1 MAVSILSLPDE
12 CLENI
17 VSFVDDPF
25 TFGSIALTCKRFLR
39 LTENDGRVM
48 HTNLLKSKAEYYIKL
63 WTAHSR
69 RRLVNGDDQFCDYID
84 DIHELLHEC
93 ATLAASKNAV
103 TYDKVMAVWETN
115 GPVAAKL
122 FTWVR
127 DLRCTVDNSVSH
139 ETRNVTLH
147 LPKCKKN
154 VIIRANLVRESTVVS
169 GPSLIIN
176 CGDLSVRSIHRLGD
190 SFRPLD
196 NFVHWTKEEV
206 ERATGPMTSVIELL
220 QEELGET
227 IPPLTPYFFLWLCF
241 FFPDKSDL
249 LDGNR
254 LCFKDASRNMKPT
267 HTSVDMVIAD
277 YNRELRFKD
286 SLQEM
291 FRKWK
296 SVMLQRNTKML
307 ESEQLLQKIPKK
319 IEETLPLLSLR
330 SEAKV
335 LVQLKEHYRWFHY
348 IAVYCIALQ
357 DLDNEVIFDLFSR
370 TSLERSSIYK
380 LYNAIPI
387 KHFENLVLYR
397 CIGGKYMKVWGAMHG
412 DGRRSWEKIE
422 LEFTLPD
429 DKVLKLESPFN
440 LPILGPV
447 TDILQEGIDN
457 NIYYSSLTEQGHSQ
471 RINDFHTASY
481 FLRTLDFN
489 AASDIAFHPWD
500 RPAPRVFARNY
511 SMSEEDYE
519 WSSEESSR
527 SLDRFSESE
536 EENE

>member
-1 MAVSILSLPDE
+1 MDESILSLPDE

-17 VSFVDDPF
+17 FSFVDDPF

-39 LTENDGRVM
+39 LTENDGRVV

-69 RRLVNGDDQFCDYID
+69 RRLVDGKDRLFD
-84 DIHELLHEC
+84 DIYDIGDLLREC
-93 ATLAASKNAV
+93 ATLTASKNAV
-103 TYDKVMAVWETN
+103 THDKVMAVWERN

-127 DLRCTVDNSVSH
+127 DLKCTVYSSLPT
-139 ETRNVTLH
+139 EMRNVTLH

-154 VIIRANLVRESTVVS
+154 VIIRASLNRESTVS
-169 GPSLIIN
+169 CYPNLSIN
-176 CGDLSVRSIHRLGD
+176 CGDTSVEASSHSDASG
-190 SFRPLD
+190 PLD
-196 NFVHWTKEEV
+196 NFIHWTKEEV
-206 ERATGPMTSVIELL
+206 ERATEPMKSVIELL

-227 IPPLTPYFFLWLCF
+227 IPPVTPYFFLWLCF

-249 LDGNR
+249 LDDNR

-267 HTSVDMVIAD
+267 RTSVNMVITD

-291 FRKWK
+291 FGKWK
-296 SVMLQRNTKML
+296 SVMLQRNSKMRA
-307 ESEQLLQKIPKK
+307 SEQLLQKIPKK

-335 LVQLKEHYRWFHY
+335 LEQLKEHRFKFHL
-348 IAVYCIALQ
+348 IADYCAPLQ

-370 TSLERSSIYK
+370 TSLEKSSTYK
-380 LYNAIPI
+380 SCNAIPI
-387 KHFENLVLYR
+387 KHFENLVMYR

-440 LPILGPV
+440 LQILSPV
-447 TDILQEGIDN
+447 TDILQEGIN
-457 NIYYSSLTEQGHSQ
+457 NDIYYSSLTEQGYSQ
-471 RINDFHTASY
+471 RIDNFHTANY
-481 FLRTLDFN
+481 FVKALDLN
-489 AASDIAFHPWD
+489 VASEIAFHPWD

-511 SMSEEDYE
+511 SMLEEDHE
-519 WSSEESSR
+519 WSSDESLW
-527 SLDRFSESE
+527 SLHRFPESE

>member
-17 VSFVDDPF
+17 FSFVDDPF

-63 WTAHSR
+63 WAAHNR
-69 RRLVNGDDQFCDYID
+69 RRLIDVINGDDGLYHDIDYIQ
-84 DIHELLHEC
+84 ELLNEC
-93 ATLAASKNAV
+93 ATFFASKNAV
-103 TYDKVMAVWETN
+103 THDKVMAVWERN

-127 DLRCTVDNSVSH
+127 DLKCTVYNSLSR
-139 ETRNVTLH
+139 ERRNVTLH

-154 VIIRANLVRESTVVS
+154 VIIRANLARESHVS
-169 GPSLIIN
+169 FYPSLRIK
-176 CGDLSVRSIHRLGD
+176 CGDFCVKSGSRSDASG
-190 SFRPLD
+190 PLD
-196 NFVHWTKEEV
+196 NFIYWTKEEV
-206 ERATGPMTSVIELL
+206 ERATEPMKSVIELL

-249 LDGNR
+249 LDENR

-267 HTSVDMVIAD
+267 RASVDIVIAD

-286 SLQEM
+286 SLQVM
-291 FRKWK
+291 FGKWK
-296 SVMLQRNTKML
+296 SVML
-307 ESEQLLQKIPKK
+307 ESEQLLQKIPKR
-319 IEETLPLLSLR
+319 IEETLPSLALR

-335 LVQLKEHYRWFHY
+335 LEQLSEHYERFHL
-348 IAVYCIALQ
+348 IAQCCPPLQ
-357 DLDNEVIFDLFSR
+357 DLDNMVVFELISR
-370 TSLERSSIYK
+370 TSLEKSSTYK
-380 LYNAIPI
+380 LHNAIPI
-387 KHFENLVLYR
+387 KHFENLVMYR
-397 CIGGKYMKVWGAMHG
+397 CIGGKYMKVCGAMHG
-412 DGRRSWEKIE
+412 GGRRYLPYWEKIE

-440 LPILGPV
+440 LQILSPV
-447 TDILQEGIDN
+447 TDILQEGINN
-457 NIYYSSLTEQGHSQ
+457 NIYYSSLTEQGCSQ
-471 RINDFHTASY
+471 MIDNIHTAYY
-481 FLRTLDFN
+481 FVWALDFDV
-489 AASDIAFHPWD
+489 ASDTAFHHWD
-500 RPAPRVFARNY
+500 LRAPKVVGRRY
-511 SMSEEDYE
+511 SRSELDHE
-519 WSSEESSR
+519 WSSDESLW
-527 SLDRFSESE
+527 SLDRFSKSE

>member
-39 LTENDGRVM
+39 LTENDRRVM

-63 WTAHSR
+63 WTAHR
-69 RRLVNGDDQFCDYID
+69 RKRVDDRFCDDID
-84 DIHELLHEC
+84 DLHELLLEC
-93 ATLAASKNAV
+93 ATLTSSKNVV
-103 TYDKVMAVWETN
+103 TYDKVMAVWERN

-127 DLRCTVDNSVSH
+127 DLKCTVYNSISC

-147 LPKCKKN
+147 LPKCKKS
-154 VIIRANLVRESTVVS
+154 VIIRADLNRESIYPL
-169 GPSLIIN
+169 GDDPSLRIK
-176 CGDLSVRSIHRLGD
+176 CGDLSVKSSSHSDASG
-190 SFRPLD
+190 PLD
-196 NFVHWTKEEV
+196 NFIHWTKEEV
-206 ERATGPMTSVIELL
+206 ERATEPMKPVMKLL

-249 LDGNR
+249 LDDNR

-267 HTSVDMVIAD
+267 RSSVDVVIAD
-277 YNRELRFKD
+277 YNRELGFED

-291 FRKWK
+291 FGKWK
-296 SVMLQRNTKML
+296 SVMLLRNAKML
-307 ESEQLLQKIPKK
+307 EREQLLQKIPKK
-319 IEETLPLLSLR
+319 IEETIPLLSLR
-330 SEAKV
+330 SEAIV
-335 LVQLKEHYRWFHY
+335 LERLNEHYGRFHH
-348 IAVYCIALQ
+348 IVDYCNSFE
-357 DLDNEVIFDLFSR
+357 DLDNKVIFDLLSR
-370 TSLERSSIYK
+370 TSLEKSSPCK
-380 LYNAIPI
+380 LCNAIPI
-387 KHFENLVLYR
+387 KHFENLVMYR

-429 DKVLKLESPFN
+429 GKVLKLESPFN
-440 LPILGPV
+440 LQILSPV
-447 TDILQEGIDN
+447 TDILQEGVN
-457 NIYYSSLTEQGHSQ
+457 NVSLTEQGYSQ
-471 RINDFHTASY
+471 RIDNFQTAFY
-481 FLRTLDFN
+481 FVRALDLN
-489 AASDIAFHPWD
+489 VAYEIAFHPWD
-500 RPAPRVFARNY
+500 RHGPRVFAQKY
-511 SMSEEDYE
+511 SMPEEDYE
-519 WSSEESSR
+519 WSSDESSW
-527 SLDRFSESE
+527 SLHRFPESE

>member
-39 LTENDGRVM
+39 LTENDRRVM

-63 WTAHSR
+63 WTAYSR
-69 RRLVNGDDQFCDYID
+69 GRLANGKDRFCD
-84 DIHELLHEC
+84 DIYHIGDLLTEC
-93 ATLAASKNAV
+93 ATLTASKNAV
-103 TYDKVMAVWETN
+103 TYDKVMAAWERN

-127 DLRCTVDNSVSH
+127 DLKCTVYNFIPC

-147 LPKCKKN
+147 LPKCKKSM
-154 VIIRANLVRESTVVS
+154 IIRAHLDRESTARTN
-169 GPSLIIN
+169 PSLTIN
-176 CGDLSVRSIHRLGD
+176 CGDLRVSSSSRSDASG
-190 SFRPLD
+190 PLD
-196 NFVHWTKEEV
+196 NFNHWTKEEV
-206 ERATGPMTSVIELL
+206 ERATGPMKSVIELL

-241 FFPDKSDL
+241 FFPDKSNL
-249 LDGNR
+249 LDENR

-267 HTSVDMVIAD
+267 RASVDMVIAD
-277 YNRELRFKD
+277 YNKELRFED
-286 SLQEM
+286 SHQEI

-296 SVMLQRNTKML
+296 SVMWQRNTKM
-307 ESEQLLQKIPKK
+307 LQKIPKK
-319 IEETLPLLSLR
+319 IEETISLLSLR

-335 LVQLKEHYRWFHY
+335 LEKLREHNRRFHF
-348 IAVYCIALQ
+348 IADYCISLQ
-357 DLDNEVIFDLFSR
+357 DLDNKVIFDLLSR
-370 TSLERSSIYK
+370 TSLEKSSTYK
-380 LYNAIPI
+380 SCNAIPI
-387 KHFENLVLYR
+387 KHFENLVMYG
-397 CIGGKYMKVWGAMHG
+397 CIGGKYLKVWGAMHG

-440 LPILGPV
+440 LQILSPV
-447 TDILQEGIDN
+447 TNILQEGINN
-457 NIYYSSLTEQGHSQ
+457 NIHYSSLTEQGYSQ
-471 RINDFHTASY
+471 RIDNFHTADY
-481 FLRTLDFN
+481 FVRALDLQV
-489 AASDIAFHPWD
+489 ASEIAFHPWD
-500 RPAPRVFARNY
+500 KRVPRVFAREY
-511 SMSEEDYE
+511 SMPEEDYE
-519 WSSEESSR
+519 WSSDESSW
-527 SLDRFSESE
+527 SLHRFPKSE